1 MSTAQPDFD
10 LIHRQHRPV
19 VLAAIR
25 RTLPWVSPQD
35 AEDVEQDVWHRVW
48 RTFQPESRARYD
60 PTRSRLTTFLFLVTR
75 SVALNW
81 LAKHQHDPTHA
92 AVSVESPRTPRQSQ
106 RTPRLDGRD
115 VPSPE
120 RALVV
125 ADLLARFR
133 AAAEAAEDG
142 AELLAY
148 YDAHLNG
155 TRLPRGTV
163 PERARALLAKISGVA

>member
-35 AEDVEQDVWHRVW
+35 AEDVEQDVWCRIW
-48 RTFQPESRARYD
+48 KTFQPESRARFD
-60 PTRSRLTTFLFLVTR
+60 PSRSRLTTFLFLVTK

-92 AVSVESPRTPRQSQ
+92 AVSVESRTSFNHLVQ
-106 RTPRLDGRD
+106 
-115 VPSPE
+115 PSPQ
-120 RALVV
+120 RALVA

-133 AAAEAAEDG
+133 AAAAAAEDG